1 MPAAPRPRAPLP
13 PVGDGALLLPG
24 VRGMTLRVWIPG
36 TGWAEAA
43 RAASATAATGLEV
56 TVQRGD
62 AQAPQRY
69 SRVMELP

>member
-1 MPAAPRPRAPLP
+1 
-13 PVGDGALLLPG
+13 
-24 VRGMTLRVWIPG
+24 MTLRVWIPG

-62 AQAPQRY
+62 AQAHNAIRA
-69 SRVMELP
+69 

>member
-1 MPAAPRPRAPLP
+1 
-13 PVGDGALLLPG
+13 
-24 VRGMTLRVWIPG
+24 MTLRVWIPG